1 MFEHNRMACLA
12 ALAVLLLPGGSLIIA
27 GVWLYRYLLVTPR
40 AAALP
45 AHPAP

>member
-1 MFEHNRMACLA
+1 MAYLA
-12 ALAVLLLPGGSLIIA
+12 ALAVLLLPGGSLIIG

-40 AAALP
+40 VSALP